1 MADTELD
8 TEVKL
13 HLQEA
18 DVLKKQWVEYV
29 YKTIDDLSTKLDNTT
44 EKLHKEREYLLT
56 SLMSLKESLQREIKI
71 GDENTLNELKELEG
85 SVTSF
90 ISAVKEKFSKVNF
103 NITDEVKAVNNSLIV
118 TKTTLAEIKTKV
130 GIYSAITSLII
141 TVLTTAAASGLVMI
155 FKESIKKW
163 LWG

>member
-1 MADTELD
+1 MVDDKLD
-8 TEVKL
+8 TGVKL

-29 YKTIDDLSTKLDNTT
+29 YKTIDDLSTKLDSTT

-56 SLMSLKESLQREIKI
+56 NLMSLKENLQKEIKV
-71 GDENTLNELKELEG
+71 GDENTLKELKELEG
-85 SVTSF
+85 KVAMF
-90 ISAVKEKFSKVNF
+90 IAEVKKKFSKVNF
-103 NITDEVKAVNNSLIV
+103 NITDEVKNVNENLIV

-130 GIYSAITSLII
+130 GVYSAITSLII
-141 TVLTTAAASGLVMI
+141 TALATSAAGGLVMI